1 MPHKFKIGDRVCR
14 AQVRFPPDKGV
25 GEVFAVARLMPED
38 RTGEPGY
45 RVRTEAGERAMSEGE
60 LVAARR

>member
-1 MPHKFKIGDRVCR
+1 MPHKFKIGDRVCG
-14 AQVRFPPDKGV
+14 AQVLPPTGKGAS
-25 GEVFAVARLMPED
+25 EIFAVARLMPED
-38 RTGEPGY
+38 RAGEPGY